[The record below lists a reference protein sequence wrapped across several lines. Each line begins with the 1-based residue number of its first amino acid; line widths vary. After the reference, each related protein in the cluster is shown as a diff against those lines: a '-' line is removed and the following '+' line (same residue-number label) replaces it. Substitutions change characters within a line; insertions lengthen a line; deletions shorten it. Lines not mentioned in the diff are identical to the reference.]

1 MPLVII
7 SLDKIGNMEGWKNR
21 CAYKLKKYIQ
31 ITLQSE
37 EVKGD
42 YLDRCMKTRPKVMII
57 RLNT

>member
-1 MPLVII
+1 
-7 SLDKIGNMEGWKNR
+7 MEVWKNR

-42 YLDRCMKTRPKVMII
+42 YLDICKKTRPKVMII
-57 RLNT
+57 KLNT